1 MNMYQS
7 DFVRI
12 LVERGHV
19 YQATHLE
26 ELDSLAGK
34 TEITGY
40 IGFDLTA
47 PSLHVGHLTQ
57 IMMLRRLQK
66 AGGRPI
72 ALLGGGTSKIG
83 DPSDKDKARPLLDA
97 ETLEANAK
105 GIKTCLEK
113 LLDFEGSNGA
123 LLLDNAVWLDDLDY
137 IPFLRS
143 VGRHFTINKMIQLES
158 VKRRLDREQPLT
170 FLEFNYMLLQAYDF
184 LELYQRT
191 GCRLQMGG
199 SDQWGNIVQGVDLVR
214 RIGGEEVF
222 GLTTPL
228 ITTASGVKMGKTAQG
243 AVWLDPERLS
253 PYEYWQFWRNTEDAD
268 VGRFLRLFTDLTL
281 GEIETL
287 ENLEGQEINEAKK
300 RLAYEATALLH
311 GEEAAQQA
319 EKAAQAVF
327 EKGGDASGL
336 PTLTLEEGEL
346 AEGFN
351 LMELAVKAGLVASR
365 GEAKRH
371 VRAGALKLND
381 IAVTDLQAK
390 VYLEDFY
397 RQKSIRLGLGKKRHV
412 LLELG
417 T

>member
-1 MNMYQS
+1 M
-7 DFVRI
+7 
-12 LVERGHV
+12 
-19 YQATHLE
+19 
-26 ELDSLAGK
+26 
-34 TEITGY
+34 
-40 IGFDLTA
+40 
-47 PSLHVGHLTQ
+47 
-57 IMMLRRLQK
+57 
-66 AGGRPI
+66 GR
-72 ALLGGGTSKIG
+72 
-83 DPSDKDKARPLLDA
+83 
-97 ETLEANAK
+97 
-105 GIKTCLEK
+105 
-113 LLDFEGSNGA
+113 FF
-123 LLLDNAVWLDDLDY
+123 LDNAVWLDDLDY